1 MYAVT
6 VRDHVMVAHSL
17 PRPVFGP
24 AQALHGATYVVEAT
38 FRRPDLDD
46 DGIVVDIGAALSALG
61 EILDELRYRN
71 LDEHPAFQE
80 VVDLDRGADPL
91 GGRPAGGVA
100 GDRGPGGARGGPEGV
115 AGCLGVLHEKRGE
128 TSARR
133 ASGRRHSDRRQ
144 RLRSRARRRPASR
157 GRRGRGPA
165 LRAAGP
171 AGGAA

>member
-6 VRDHVMVAHSL
+6 VRDHVLVAHSL

-38 FRRPDLDD
+38 FRRSDLDD

-80 VVDLDRGADPL
+80 VVTSTEVLTRWVADRLAESP
-91 GGRPAGGVA
+91 VT
-100 GDRGPGGARGGPEGV
+100 EGLEGLEV
-115 AGCLGVLHEKRGE
+115 VLRE
-128 TSARR
+128 SPDAWV
-133 ASGRRHSDRRQ
+133 SY
-144 RLRSRARRRPASR
+144 LRTR
-157 GRRGRGPA
+157 
-165 LRAAGP
+165 
-171 AGGAA
+171 